1 MRTNPTLRLTTLI
14 LALLLATSCGN
25 NVVSNP
31 TPVDESTSVTETETE
46 TELAEYTSPGVDYEG
61 ATFTVAAIDYT
72 ISGGGAWEASNYC
85 EAYSDATGEV
95 LHDAIYQR
103 NLAVME
109 ELNIDLQ
116 TYSLST
122 FANAANEFR
131 QPILAGETFIDYCLM
146 NGNGLSSVLTAGML
160 VDLNTISTIDSSHT
174 WWDAKSVE
182 EFTLGGTLYTMTG
195 DISLL
200 TSFAPIT
207 YFFNKDLIE
216 NYSLEDPY
224 TLVQEGKWTI
234 DKSIEMAYAVVNDV
248 NGNGEVDIEEDVF
261 GICWESTSM
270 VYAVHSADV
279 TLTEKDSDGYPYL
292 AVDQE
297 RVASVVEKLQA
308 FFNDKTVSLLAD
320 NIKGYNNTFVDLF
333 VPALQEGRTLFYNNQ
348 LLVALNL
355 REMDADFGILPSPKY
370 DETQEKYCCP
380 VSYWWASFVI
390 VPVTNDHLDMTG
402 NVLEATGYY
411 SQQYVTPAYI
421 EKSIQGKTFRD
432 EESTAM
438 LELILDSR
446 VYELAAIYNWG
457 SINSMFGGF
466 ATSTKSQFASTYA
479 GKEKGATTALEK
491 TVDEIKALG

>member
-1 MRTNPTLRLTTLI
+1 MRTDRTMRLLTLI

-25 NVVSNP
+25 GAISETDTENEN
-31 TPVDESTSVTETETE
+31 TPVAE
-46 TELAEYTSPGVDYEG
+46 TELETEVSEYVSPDVDYEG

-116 TYSLST
+116 TYSLTS
-122 FANAANEFR
+122 FANAAGEFKK
-131 QPILAGETFIDYCLM
+131 PILAGETFIDYCLM
-146 NGNGLSSVLTAGML
+146 NGDGLRSILTAGML
-160 VDLNTISTIDSSHT
+160 VDLQDISTLDVSHS

-182 EFTLGGTLYTMTG
+182 EFTLGKTLYTVTG

-216 NYSLEDPY
+216 NHSLEDPY

-234 DKSIEMAYAVVNDV
+234 DKSKEMAYAVVNDV

-261 GICWESTSM
+261 GICWESNSM
-270 VYAVHSADV
+270 IYAVHSADV

-297 RVASVVEKLQA
+297 RAASVVEKLQA
-308 FFNDKTVSLLAD
+308 FFNDKNVSLLAN
-320 NIKGYNNTFVDLF
+320 NISGYNNTFVDLF
-333 VPALQEGRTLFYNNQ
+333 VPALQEGRALFYNNQ

-370 DETQEKYCCP
+370 DEEQENYCCP
-380 VSYWWASFVI
+380 VSYWWASFVV

-411 SQQYVTPAYI
+411 SQQYITPAYI

-446 VYELAAIYNWG
+446 VYELAAIYDWG

-466 ATSTKSQFASTYA
+466 ATSTKTQFASTYA

-491 TVDEIKALG
+491 TVDEIKTLE